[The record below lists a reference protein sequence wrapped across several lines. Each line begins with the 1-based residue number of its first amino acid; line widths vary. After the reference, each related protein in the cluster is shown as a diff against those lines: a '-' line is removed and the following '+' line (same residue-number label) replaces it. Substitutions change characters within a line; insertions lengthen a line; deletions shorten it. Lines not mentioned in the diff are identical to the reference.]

1 MVCVGGCVLRGVSGV
16 WHWSEMPGSVSQ
28 PWFLFDFFHLIFIF
42 WFEEWYLHPPS
53 SLLSRLFLFLY
64 SFLLHPS
71 FLHHCSRTV
80 RSNVGKRSD
89 ECCTSVLHLIVR
101 LFEELHIWMDCS
113 LAVSLLHVMCVFFL
127 CVFMWTGSSFCIPF
141 IFLSFLC
148 CSLSLLFLLFSV
160 WCVFDWEGCRPYL
173 IGLLLHLMLADW
185 LVLLTSGDVMRSWLA
200 VCNLCMNSSID
211 VFCIV
216 FNWWICRLIHLLFP
230 SFFLR

>member
-1 MVCVGGCVLRGVSGV
+1 MNVVRVFASYCLFVWRTAHLDGLFTRCLSSPRHVCV
-16 WHWSEMPGSVSQ
+16 
-28 PWFLFDFFHLIFIF
+28 
-42 WFEEWYLHPPS
+42 
-53 SLLSRLFLFLY
+53 
-64 SFLLHPS
+64 
-71 FLHHCSRTV
+71 
-80 RSNVGKRSD
+80 
-89 ECCTSVLHLIVR
+89 
-101 LFEELHIWMDCS
+101 
-113 LAVSLLHVMCVFFL
+113 FL

-148 CSLSLLFLLFSV
+148 CSLSLLFLFFSV